1 MRLYTS
7 INKRL
12 IFAAIYHFL
21 IIIFGGKNYEKQKN
35 VDRRRDKFLQKIL
48 FRQYQL

>member
-12 IFAAIYHFL
+12 IFAAIWLFL
-21 IIIFGGKNYEKQKN
+21 IIYGGKNY
-35 VDRRRDKFLQKIL
+35 DT
-48 FRQYQL
+48 